1 MQGIWPTFYN
11 YKWSIIF
18 KTCGCFPV
26 LVSSP
31 SSHLSLFFSPET
43 ARFLLKSPVNEFSGQ
58 LLGLNLIP
66 LLAGCSTHGNL
77 GELLNF
83 LLGLWPGLNEIVRV
97 TVSTVSAAATCVR
110 VKSLQSCPALCN
122 RMDCSSPGSFVHGF
136 LQTRILE
143 WVAMPSSRGSSEPK
157 IVISNNKC

>member
-1 MQGIWPTFYN
+1 MWLLPCPRFLPFLSPLTLLQSGN
-11 YKWSIIF
+11 GQIF
-18 KTCGCFPV
+18 VKVTCG
-26 LVSSP
+26 L
-31 SSHLSLFFSPET
+31 H
-43 ARFLLKSPVNEFSGQ
+43 VNEFSGQ

-97 TVSTVSAAATCVR
+97 MVSTVSAAATCVR

>member
-1 MQGIWPTFYN
+1 M
-11 YKWSIIF
+11 
-18 KTCGCFPV
+18 
-26 LVSSP
+26 
-31 SSHLSLFFSPET
+31 
-43 ARFLLKSPVNEFSGQ
+43 NEFSGQ

-143 WVAMPSSRGSSEPK
+143 WVAMPSSRGSSQPRDRTFVSCVSCIGRWVLVPNWGRSMSRLY
-157 IVISNNKC
+157 IVTLLI